1 MDISPLG
8 SRPLP
13 STQPTANPRPAARTA
28 NPAPTPVAGGP
39 AIQSVSVEL
48 PDLMPGHLQLDI
60 DRASG
65 EVVGRLV
72 NKKTGAVISQ
82 MPSEAALRLAAAY
95 KQDLGPIF
103 RRKV

>member
-1 MDISPLG
+1 MGISPIGLQ
-8 SRPLP
+8 PVLP
-13 STQPTANPRPAARTA
+13 TRSASAQPTAPAASTA
-28 NPAPTPVAGGP
+28 PAPVPDTP

-65 EVVGRLV
+65 QFVGRIV

-82 MPSEAALRLAAAY
+82 VPSEEALRLAAAF
-95 KQDLGPIF
+95 KQDTAPIF
-103 RRKV
+103 RRKA